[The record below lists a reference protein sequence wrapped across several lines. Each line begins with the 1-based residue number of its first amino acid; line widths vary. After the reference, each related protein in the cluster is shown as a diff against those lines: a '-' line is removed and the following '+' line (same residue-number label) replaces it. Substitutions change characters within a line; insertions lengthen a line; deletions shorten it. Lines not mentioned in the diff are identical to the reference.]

1 MEVKY
6 FFIKILYFSFQL
18 AAFRKKKA
26 KKTTKGGHG
35 KKEDDILKESQ
46 MDRSHKSVA
55 SSITSPTADTDDMDL
70 SEEVSKI

>member
-1 MEVKY
+1 
-6 FFIKILYFSFQL
+6 
-18 AAFRKKKA
+18 
-26 KKTTKGGHG
+26 
-35 KKEDDILKESQ
+35 